1 MKRTTIAA
9 LGVATA
15 AGAALG
21 ARTWM
26 QRGTAVSLPSPA
38 PANVVPLVVPGFVVH
53 ERVTGQA
60 DPTRS
65 LPLVL
70 VLHGIGADERQL
82 VPYTDTGVPARLVYI
97 RGPVRSS
104 DAEDA
109 KYSYLVPRFAG
120 DRAKFLAAAED
131 MAARLLQALG
141 TIASQRAVSR
151 TLVLGYSQGGHLA
164 WLLAGSGRFDV
175 ALPIAGALPTGYQPP
190 LSTGR
195 TILRGVHGEQDR
207 TLPALAGAAT
217 FLAFQTAGYKGS
229 LARVRGTHALTTLGR
244 HIKAQLTEALA
255 PTPARAP
262 GPTLKDG
269 LDALRARFGR

>member
-26 QRGTAVSLPSPA
+26 QREAAVSLPAPM
-38 PANVVPLVVPGFVVH
+38 PANLVPLVVPGFVVH

-60 DPTRS
+60 DPMRP

-82 VPYTDTGVPARLVYI
+82 LPHTDTGVPARLVYI

-104 DAEDA
+104 DAESA
-109 KYSYLVPRFAG
+109 LYSYFAPRFAG

-131 MAARLLQALG
+131 MAAKLLQALG

-164 WLLAGSGRFDV
+164 WLLAASGRFDV
-175 ALPIAGALPTGYQPP
+175 AMPVAGALPTGYQPP
-190 LSTGR
+190 PSTGR

-217 FLAFQTAGYKGS
+217 FLAFQAAGYKGS
-229 LARVRGTHALTTLGR
+229 LARVKGTHALTTLGH
-244 HIKAQLTEALA
+244 HIKSTLTEALA
-255 PTPARAP
+255 PTPAP
-262 GPTLKDG
+262 TPNPTLQ
-269 LDALRARFGR
+269 AAIAAVRARLRR